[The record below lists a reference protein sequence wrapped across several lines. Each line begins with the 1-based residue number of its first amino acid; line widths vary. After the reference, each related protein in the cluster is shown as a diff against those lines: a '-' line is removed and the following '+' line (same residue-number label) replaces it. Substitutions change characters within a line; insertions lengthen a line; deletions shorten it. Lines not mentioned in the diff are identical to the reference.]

1 MKRLLTVFGLVLAM
15 TAVAPAVAFAGCGS
29 KVARNTKTQPASG
42 QQADVNG
49 QSNSTDGSHRGFD
62 RSKK

>member
-29 KVARNTKTQPASG
+29 KVARNSDTQKPAAS
-42 QQADVNG
+42 QAPVRG
-49 QSNSTDGSHRGFD
+49 QSNSTTGDPKGFNHD
-62 RSKK
+62 K